1 MIFGVR
7 PSSLFTSRWMAL
19 LWGVLICLTAV
30 GFVGGGG
37 KGNDGA
43 GGDQTAL
50 PTDAAGDPI
59 TAQDVAA
66 LRNAVEAQ

>member
-19 LWGVLICLTAV
+19 LWSVLICLMAV

-37 KGNDGA
+37 GEGGGRN
-43 GGDQTAL
+43 GDQAAA
-50 PTDAAGDPI
+50 PTDATGDPI

>member
-37 KGNDGA
+37 KGSDGA
-43 GGDQTAL
+43 SDQTAL
-50 PTDAAGDPI
+50 PTDAAGEPI